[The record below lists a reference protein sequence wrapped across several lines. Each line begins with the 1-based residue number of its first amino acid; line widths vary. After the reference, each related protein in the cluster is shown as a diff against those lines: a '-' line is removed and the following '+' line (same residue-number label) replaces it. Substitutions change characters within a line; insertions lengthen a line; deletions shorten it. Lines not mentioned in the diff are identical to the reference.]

1 MSRRLRLTLA
11 LVGLCLVA
19 LSLALLAYALWPIAI
34 NVERQPLAPTL
45 FAPPQSLAVEQQW
58 T

>member
-11 LVGLCLVA
+11 FVGLALVFV
-19 LSLALLAYALWPIAI
+19 SLLLLAYALWPIDSSI
-34 NVERQPLAPTL
+34 ERQPLAPTL
-45 FAPPQSLAVEQQW
+45 FAPPQSLVIEAHQ